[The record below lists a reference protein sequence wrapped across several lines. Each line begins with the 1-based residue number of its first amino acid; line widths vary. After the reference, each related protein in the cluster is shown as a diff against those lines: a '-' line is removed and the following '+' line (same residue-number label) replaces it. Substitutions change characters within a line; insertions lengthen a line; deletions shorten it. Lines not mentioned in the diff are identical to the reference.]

1 MFVTSIAPLSR
12 RGLLVGSAALLAG
25 AAAPL
30 TADTV
35 LRVGDQ
41 KGGCQAVMKAAGV
54 LADVAFRIEWKQFAA
69 AAPLLEALN
78 ADAVDIGGASDSPT
92 TFALAAGVKGRV
104 VGATRGSGA
113 GTSIVVPAA
122 SPIQTMADLRGKR
135 IGVNRGSVGHALVLA
150 IAEKLAWAHNDI
162 RIANLM
168 PADAK
173 AALASG
179 AIDAWSSWN
188 TYVAQARL
196 NDGARVVASGTG
208 LLSGLNFQTAT
219 LTAIEAHPAALRDYL
234 RRLNV
239 AWRWAAANPDAY
251 AAVLAAEIGVT
262 EPVAKLAFQTDV
274 PVPVAIDNGVAAAE
288 QRTADRYLR
297 AGLLHERLDAAAVF
311 DRSFNV
317 ALG

>member
-1 MFVTSIAPLSR
+1 MSVSPILLSR
-12 RGLLVGSAALLAG
+12 RGLLLGSGALLAG

-30 TADTV
+30 TADTL

-54 LADVAFRIEWKQFAA
+54 LADLPYRIEWKQFAA

-78 ADAVDIGGASDSPT
+78 AEAVDIASASDSPT
-92 TFALAAGVKGRV
+92 TFALAAGVRGRV
-104 VGATRGSGA
+104 IGATRGSGA
-113 GTSIVVPAA
+113 GTAIVVPAA
-122 SPIQTMADLRGKR
+122 SPIQTMADLRGKK
-135 IGVNRGSVGHALVLA
+135 IGTNRGSVGHALVLA
-150 IAEKLAWAHNDI
+150 VAEKLNWQQDDI

-188 TYVAQARL
+188 TYIAQARL
-196 NDGARVVASGTG
+196 NDGARVVASGAG

-219 LTAIEAHPAALRDYL
+219 LTAIDARPAALADYL
-234 RRLNV
+234 HRIAI

-262 EPVAKLAFQTDV
+262 QPVAKLAYQTDV
-274 PVPVAIDNGVAAAE
+274 PLPVVIDDSVTAAE
-288 QRTADRYLR
+288 QRTADRYLA
-297 AGLLHERLDAAAVF
+297 AGLLHARLDVTKVF
-311 DRSFNV
+311 DRSFNSAV
-317 ALG
+317 G